1 MTKLMKTVQEGFLT
15 NFQKTN
21 RRQGQ
26 EVGIGGVKFG
36 VIWGCVNPSPSLVGQ
51 HKEHAHSIL
60 NIHLVR
66 SQRKTLFLVP
76 EFASFLRFWEYV

>member
-36 VIWGCVNPSPSLVGQ
+36 LIWGCVNPSPSLVGQ

-60 NIHLVR
+60 NIHLEAR
-66 SQRKTLFLVP
+66 GRRYS
-76 EFASFLRFWEYV
+76 